1 MRKCFGGKIE
11 SMIQMYELLV
21 VTLIILRV
29 MLLFSLPALGLV
41 LTSKQACKAVMNG
54 DRRLAV

>member
-11 SMIQMYELLV
+11 SMIQMYELL